1 MNSKLILDTNNIRAV
16 NSINMVNRDY
26 VLSSI
31 TDEVAEED
39 KRIEQFGRI
48 SEMRFETANMMLK
61 STNNNDEQELGI
73 LRLETSSAEDHQL
86 SMRNVK
92 SDGSGSGVVRK

>member
-1 MNSKLILDTNNIRAV
+1 MNSKLILDSNNIRSV
-16 NSINMVNRDY
+16 NSINILNREY

-73 LRLETSSAEDHQL
+73 LRLETSFADQQL
-86 SMRNVK
+86 SIRNVK
-92 SDGSGSGVVRK
+92 SDESGNGMVRK